1 MAASL
6 KGNAKVVIPENAKPG
21 DEIEVQGITFEADQA
36 DFERALRGRLDQA
49 KRQAETEKAELT
61 RTIEELKGN
70 APKPDE
76 QLKLQVERLSS
87 ELSSAKLERRI
98 EAQLKATNL
107 VDLPDAYRATIRV
120 KPDASDEDLA
130 AAVEAAGKSFLDL
143 KTSLGGNAEGEPK
156 KKPNNLGNPG
166 NGGSGDPKN
175 KLETLRDKVKK
186 VRPDLIKHLD
196 GVTPDQQQ
204 EIMDSWES
212 QGVLSPKK

>member
-1 MAASL
+1 MVASL
-6 KGNAKVVIPENAKPG
+6 KGNAKIVIPENAKPG
-21 DEIEVQGITFEADQA
+21 EEIEVQGITFDADQA

-49 KRQAETEKAELT
+49 KRQAEAEKAELT
-61 RTIEELKGN
+61 KTIEELKGN

-76 QLKLQVERLSS
+76 QLKLQVERLSN

-98 EAQLKATNL
+98 EAQLKAANL
-107 VDLPDAYRATIRV
+107 ADLPDAYRATIRV

-156 KKPNNLGNPG
+156 KKPTIGNPG

-186 VRPDLIKHLD
+186 NRPDLIKHLD
-196 GVTPDQQQ
+196 GISPEQQQ
-204 EIMDSWES
+204 EVMDSWEA

>member
-1 MAASL
+1 MVASL
-6 KGNAKVVIPENAKPG
+6 KGNAKITIPENAKPG
-21 DEIEVQGITFEADQA
+21 DEVEVQGITFDADQA

-49 KRQAETEKAELT
+49 KRQAEAEKAELT
-61 RTIEELKGN
+61 KTIEELKGN

-76 QLKLQVERLSS
+76 QLKLQVERLSN

-98 EAQLKATNL
+98 EAQLKAANMA
-107 VDLPDAYRATIRV
+107 DLPDAYRATIRV

-156 KKPNNLGNPG
+156 KKPTIGNPG

-175 KLETLRDKVKK
+175 KLEALRDKVKK
-186 VRPDLIKHLD
+186 NRPDLIKHLD
-196 GVTPDQQQ
+196 GIAPEQQQ
-204 EIMDSWES
+204 EVMDSWEA